1 MFASSIDPGSN
12 DGVGV
17 AFTDRLGGVSA
28 GPLGALNL
36 GRTDVDDP
44 AAVAE
49 NMRRVLASLSVSR
62 VVALNQVHGTR
73 VVVVA
78 EQAVAEQ
85 GPDDWLGDAL
95 QGRQP
100 LAVADAVVTACTDL
114 ALAIRV
120 ADCVPV
126 LLADTQ
132 RRLIGAAHAGRVGLL
147 GGLLTRT
154 VEQLRALGAEDLQA
168 WIGPHICGGCYEVPD
183 ELASEVARTR
193 PQAVAATSWGTRSL
207 DLGAAC
213 AQELATLGVR
223 VQRDDPCTYENDS
236 LYSHRR
242 QGGLAGRQVGL
253 IWMSAKK

>member
-120 ADCVPV
+120 EP
-126 LLADTQ
+126 
-132 RRLIGAAHAGRVGLL
+132 RRARLGQQQGLPARGVEPGVG
-147 GGLLTRT
+147 
-154 VEQLRALGAEDLQA
+154 
-168 WIGPHICGGCYEVPD
+168 
-183 ELASEVARTR
+183 S
-193 PQAVAATSWGTRSL
+193 
-207 DLGAAC
+207 
-213 AQELATLGVR
+213 
-223 VQRDDPCTYENDS
+223 
-236 LYSHRR
+236 
-242 QGGLAGRQVGL
+242 
-253 IWMSAKK
+253 